1 MWSICSEP
9 GTTVSVG
16 VKQRVKHRKACMFPH
31 LNRGSEWIRR
41 APLGTSEPSGEGEGG
56 SGGGRPRVSEEVTLE
71 PRLGR

>member
-1 MWSICSEP
+1 MWSVRSEP
-9 GTTVSVG
+9 DTTVTVG

-31 LNRGSEWIRR
+31 LNRTSEWIHR

-56 SGGGRPRVSEEVTLE
+56 SRGGQPHVSEEVTLE